1 MDGQIDRK
9 IYRSIYL
16 YSGGGEGK
24 REGQRKMRYREKARE
39 FVSSEILC
47 ILVMVAGDV
56 QDGSRTSR

>member
-16 YSGGGEGK
+16 YSGGG
-24 REGQRKMRYREKARE
+24 EGQRKMRYREKARE